1 MSVKRVASRY
11 AKSLLD
17 LSIEQNSL
25 EQVRDDMQ
33 SMQHLIRESKDFA
46 AFLKSPVVQFSKKQS
61 ILTTLLTGKISP
73 LTLKFVL
80 LLTGKQREVILS
92 EIVDAFIDAYRALK
106 HISIVRITSA
116 SPLTSEQ
123 LDVLQKKIESS
134 TVGFEHVE
142 VQTKIDPSLLGGFVV
157 ELDDQVLDASV
168 RHHLESLRKEFR
180 TNLYESKIIAR

>member
-73 LTLKFVL
+73 LTLKFVDR
-80 LLTGKQREVILS
+80 KS
-92 EIVDAFIDAYRALK
+92 
-106 HISIVRITSA
+106 
-116 SPLTSEQ
+116 
-123 LDVLQKKIESS
+123 
-134 TVGFEHVE
+134 
-142 VQTKIDPSLLGGFVV
+142 VV
-157 ELDDQVLDASV
+157 
-168 RHHLESLRKEFR
+168 
-180 TNLYESKIIAR
+180 